1 MIAWVIETFVAT
13 TLLMLLVLAIRKP
26 VSRHFGPNI
35 AYALWALP
43 VLRLALPPLP
53 ESWRASAET
62 PVAAA
67 SEVITYYVV
76 DPITVPEAAA
86 TVARVPME
94 AAPIDWLPVVVGLWA
109 LGALAFL
116 AYHLIAH
123 GRFCARLLRRA
134 KIERTVAEGRVH
146 VIETDAATGPL
157 AFGIWRKYVAFPRDF
172 SERYDPLERNLA
184 LAHELGHHLRGDL
197 IANWVA
203 LVVLALHWF
212 NPVAWRA
219 FRAFRADQ
227 EMACDALVLTGR
239 APALRHAY
247 GRAIVKSAHGG
258 AVSAACHLHTI
269 NELKG
274 RLKMLSKHDRKS
286 RTRITAG
293 VTGAAALTL
302 AGLALTASGT
312 QAAANLRADVGDA
325 IGVDLQEAPPAP
337 VVPEAPEAPDAPPA
351 AAAAPVAPTAPD
363 GARTVKKIRIV
374 TRDKDGKIT
383 ITQDGDISTVHTGH
397 KRLVIRDGKVVSGD
411 GIPADLPVV
420 MSARC
425 GPPEDGD
432 VKVERADGKR
442 RSITIC
448 TDRIEARS
456 EAAVARGMA
465 ARDAA
470 LARADASR
478 EAALARAEAS
488 RDAAIA
494 RGMASRDAALARAEA
509 SRHAAE
515 AAREAGR
522 ESHVIAIA
530 SADTGKRQA
539 LFGLKMARRSIE
551 MQSDLSARDK
561 ASALKSIDRA
571 IREVQSGKD

>member
-1 MIAWVIETFVAT
+1 MIAWTVETFVAT

-67 SEVITYYVV
+67 SEVITYYMV
-76 DPITVPEAAA
+76 DPVSVPEAAA
-86 TVARVPME
+86 ASTTVPIE
-94 AAPIDWLPVVVGLWA
+94 AAPFDWLPVIAAIWA
-109 LGALAFL
+109 VGALAFL

-172 SERYDPLERNLA
+172 HERYDPLERNLA

-197 IANWVA
+197 IANWIA

-227 EMACDALVLTGR
+227 EMACDALVLSGR

-258 AVSAACHLHTI
+258 AVSAACHLHTV

-274 RLKMLSKHDRKS
+274 RLKMLAKHDRKS

-325 IGVDLQEAPPAP
+325 IGVDLQDPPAP
-337 VVPEAPEAPDAPPA
+337 PEAPEAPAAPA
-351 AAAAPVAPTAPD
+351 EAAAPADEAK
-363 GARTVKKIRIV
+363 AVKKIRIV

-383 ITQDGDISTVHTGH
+383 ITDNNDTSLVTRH
-397 KRLVIRDGKVVSGD
+397 KRLVIKDGKVVNGD
-411 GIPADLPVV
+411 ELLANMTVV
-420 MSARC
+420 NSANC
-425 GPPEDGD
+425 GAPKDGE
-432 VKVERADGKR
+432 VKMESQDGKHR
-442 RSITIC
+442 RIVIC
-448 TDRIEARS
+448 MDRIEARS
-456 EAAVARGMA
+456 EAARARGMA

-509 SRHAAE
+509 SREAGE
-515 AAREAGR
+515 AARAIAM
-522 ESHVIAIA
+522 ESRTIALA
-530 SADTGKRQA
+530 SADLGKRHA
-539 LFGLKMARRSIE
+539 MLGLKMARKSIE
-551 MQSDLSARDK
+551 VQTDLSPSQK
-561 ASALKSIDRA
+561 AAALKGIDEA
-571 IREVQSGKD
+571 IREVQNAEKE

>member
-1 MIAWVIETFVAT
+1 MIAWTVETFVAT
-13 TLLMLLVLAIRKP
+13 TLLMLLVLAVRKP

-67 SEVITYYVV
+67 SEVITYYIV
-76 DPITVPEAAA
+76 DPVTVPEAAA
-86 TVARVPME
+86 ASTTVPIE
-94 AAPIDWLPVVVGLWA
+94 AAPFDWLPVIAAIWA
-109 LGALAFL
+109 VGALAFL

-123 GRFCARLLRRA
+123 SRFCARLLRRA

-172 SERYDPLERNLA
+172 HERYDPLERNLA

-197 IANWVA
+197 IANWIA

-227 EMACDALVLTGR
+227 EMACDALVLSGR

-274 RLKMLSKHDRKS
+274 RLKMLAKHDRKS

-325 IGVDLQEAPPAP
+325 IGVDLQDPPAPPAA
-337 VVPEAPEAPDAPPA
+337 PEAPEA
-351 AAAAPVAPTAPD
+351 AAPAEAPAPAD
-363 GARTVKKIRIV
+363 DAKTVRKIRIV

-383 ITQDGDISTVHTGH
+383 VSEDGDTSVVTRH
-397 KRLVIRDGKVVSGD
+397 KRLVIKDGKVVNADDLLADMTLVSSGKCGAPKD
-411 GIPADLPVV
+411 GEFQI
-420 MSARC
+420 
-425 GPPEDGD
+425 ET
-432 VKVERADGKR
+432 KDGKR
-442 RSITIC
+442 RKIVIC
-448 TDRIEARS
+448 TDRIEAHS
-456 EAAVARGMA
+456 EAALARGLA

-478 EAALARAEAS
+478 EAALARAAAS

-509 SRHAAE
+509 SREAGE
-515 AAREAGR
+515 AAR
-522 ESHVIAIA
+522 AIA
-530 SADTGKRQA
+530 MESRTIALASAEMGKRHA
-539 LFGLKMARRSIE
+539 MLGLKMARKSIE
-551 MQSDLSARDK
+551 AQTDLSPSQRA
-561 ASALKSIDRA
+561 AALKGIDEA
-571 IREVQSGKD
+571 IREVQSAEKD

>member
-1 MIAWVIETFVAT
+1 
-13 TLLMLLVLAIRKP
+13 RKP

-67 SEVITYYVV
+67 SEVITYYIV
-76 DPITVPEAAA
+76 DPVTVPEAAA
-86 TVARVPME
+86 ASTTVPIE
-94 AAPIDWLPVVVGLWA
+94 AAPFDWLPVIAAIWA
-109 LGALAFL
+109 VGALAFL

-123 GRFCARLLRRA
+123 SRFCARLLRRA

-172 SERYDPLERNLA
+172 HERYDPLERNLA

-197 IANWVA
+197 IANWIA

-227 EMACDALVLTGR
+227 EMACDALVLSGR

-274 RLKMLSKHDRKS
+274 RLRMLSKHDRKS
-286 RTRITAG
+286 RSRLTAG
-293 VTGAAALTL
+293 VAGAAALTL
-302 AGLALTASGT
+302 AGLAFTASGT

-337 VVPEAPEAPDAPPA
+337 EALDAPEAPDAVEA
-351 AAAAPVAPTAPD
+351 LDAPD
-363 GARTVKKIRIV
+363 APKPPKAKKVERKIV
-374 TRDKDGKIT
+374 IIEKGKDGK
-383 ITQDGDISTVHTGH
+383 
-397 KRLVIRDGKVVSGD
+397 KREVRVIHAPGDGKSFVWSDDKSFVWNGD
-411 GIPADLPVV
+411 MHKL
-420 MSARC
+420 ARVPTISSIKC
-425 GPPEDGD
+425 GPPKDGD
-432 VKVERADGKR
+432 VKIDSRDGNHRK
-442 RSITIC
+442 IVIC
-448 TDRIEARS
+448 TDRIEARA
-456 EAAVARGMA
+456 EAAAH
-465 ARDAA
+465 
-470 LARADASR
+470 RAEIAS
-478 EAALARAEAS
+478 ARAE
-488 RDAAIA
+488 
-494 RGMASRDAALARAEA
+494 
-509 SRHAAE
+509 H
-515 AAREAGR
+515 GR
-522 ESHVIAIA
+522 TIAIA
-530 SADTGKRQA
+530 SAEMGKRHA
-539 LFGLKMARRSIE
+539 LMGLKMARRSIE
-551 MQSDLSARDK
+551 SQDALSAEQR
-561 ASALKSIDRA
+561 AAALKGIDDA
-571 IREVQSGKD
+571 IREVEADADKD

>member
-1 MIAWVIETFVAT
+1 MIAPFFIGFIVETFVAT

-76 DPITVPEAAA
+76 EPLSVPEAAA
-86 TVARVPME
+86 TAAAPLQ
-94 AAPIDWLPVVVGLWA
+94 AAPIDWLPVVLALWM
-109 LGALAFL
+109 LGAAGFL
-116 AYHLIAH
+116 AYHLVMH

-134 KIERTVAEGRVH
+134 RIERTVAEGRVH

-197 IANWVA
+197 IANWIA

-227 EMACDALVLTGR
+227 EMACDALVLSGR

-274 RLKMLSKHDRKS
+274 RLRMLSKHDRKS

-325 IGVDLQEAPPAP
+325 IGVDLQDAPTP
-337 VVPEAPEAPDAPPA
+337 PEAPAPLEAPAAPDAAKAPDAPKA
-351 AAAAPVAPTAPD
+351 E
-363 GARTVKKIRIV
+363 KIERRVMIIEKS
-374 TRDKDGKIT
+374 KDGK
-383 ITQDGDISTVHTGH
+383 
-397 KRLVIRDGKVVSGD
+397 KRDVRVVGVPADGKPFVWSGTQSFVWNGDTHKIANIPPVSS
-411 GIPADLPVV
+411 V
-420 MSARC
+420 RC
-425 GPPEDGD
+425 GPPKDGD
-432 VKVERADGKR
+432 IKIESRKGGKR
-442 RSITIC
+442 SIVIC
-448 TDRIEARS
+448 EDRIEAR
-456 EAAVARGMA
+456 V
-465 ARDAA
+465 
-470 LARADASR
+470 
-478 EAALARAEAS
+478 
-488 RDAAIA
+488 
-494 RGMASRDAALARAEA
+494 
-509 SRHAAE
+509 E
-515 AAREAGR
+515 AAREVAMERREAARARAQAAREIAR
-522 ESHVIAIA
+522 ESRTIAIA
-530 SADTGKRQA
+530 SADMGKRHA
-539 LFGLKMARRSIE
+539 MLGLKLARRSIE
-551 MQSDLSARDK
+551 AQDDLSAEQK
-561 ASALKSIDRA
+561 SAALKGIDDA
-571 IREVQSGKD
+571 IREVESADKD

>member
-67 SEVITYYVV
+67 SEVITYYMV
-76 DPITVPEAAA
+76 DPITVPDAAA
-86 TVARVPME
+86 TTATT
-94 AAPIDWLPVVVGLWA
+94 AATATTIPVETLPFDWLPVIVGLWA
-109 LGALAFL
+109 VGALAFL
-116 AYHLIAH
+116 AYHMIAH

-227 EMACDALVLTGR
+227 ELACDALVLSGR

-274 RLKMLSKHDRKS
+274 RLRMLSKHDRKS

-325 IGVDLQEAPPAP
+325 IGVDLQ
-337 VVPEAPEAPDAPPA
+337 DAPA
-351 AAAAPVAPTAPD
+351 APTAPD
-363 GARTVKKIRIV
+363 APAAAEAPAAPAAPEAATTVKKIRIV
-374 TRDKDGKIT
+374 TRDKDGKLT
-383 ITQDGDISTVHTGH
+383 ITEDGDISTVHTGH
-397 KRLVIRDGKVVSGD
+397 RRLVIRDGKVVTAD
-411 GIPADLPVV
+411 GVPTNLPTV

-425 GPPEDGD
+425 GAPKDGD
-432 VKVERADGKR
+432 IQVERTDGKR
-442 RSITIC
+442 HTITIC

-456 EAAVARGMA
+456 EAAAARGMA

-470 LARADASR
+470 LADAEATR

-488 RDAAIA
+488 REAAVA
-494 RGMASRDAALARAEA
+494 RAMASRDAALARAEA
-509 SRHAAE
+509 SREAAA
-515 AAREAGR
+515 AAREITL
-522 ESHVIAIA
+522 V
-530 SADTGKRQA
+530 SADLGKRHA
-539 LFGLKMARRSIE
+539 MLGLKIARKSIE
-551 MQSDLSARDK
+551 AQTDLTPAQR
-561 ASALKSIDRA
+561 AAALKGIDEA
-571 IREVQSGKD
+571 IREVQAANKD

>member
-67 SEVITYYVV
+67 SEVITYYMV
-76 DPITVPEAAA
+76 DPISVPEAAA
-86 TVARVPME
+86 TAATSVPVE
-94 AAPIDWLPVVVGLWA
+94 AAPIDWLPIVVGLWA
-109 LGALAFL
+109 VGALAFL
-116 AYHLIAH
+116 AYHMIAH
-123 GRFCARLLRRA
+123 GRFCARLLHRA
-134 KIERTVAEGRVH
+134 KVERTVAEGRVH

-212 NPVAWRA
+212 NPIAWRA

-227 EMACDALVLTGR
+227 ELACDALVLSGR

-274 RLKMLSKHDRKS
+274 RLRMLSKHDRKS

-325 IGVDLQEAPPAP
+325 IGVDLQEPPAAP
-337 VVPEAPEAPDAPPA
+337 AAPEAPEPAPA
-351 AAAAPVAPTAPD
+351 AAPAPAPD

-383 ITQDGDISTVHTGH
+383 ITEDGDISTVHTGH
-397 KRLVIRDGKVVSGD
+397 KRIVIRDGKVVSGD
-411 GIPADLPVV
+411 GIPADMPVV

-425 GPPEDGD
+425 GAPKDGD
-432 VKVERADGKR
+432 VKLERTDGKR

-465 ARDAA
+465 ERDAA
-470 LARADASR
+470 LERAEASR
-478 EAALARAEAS
+478 EAAMARAEAS
-488 RDAAIA
+488 REAAIA

-509 SRHAAE
+509 SRAAAD
-515 AAREAGR
+515 AAREIAL
-522 ESHVIAIA
+522 ESRSIAIA
-530 SADTGKRQA
+530 SADMGKRHA
-539 LFGLKMARRSIE
+539 MLGLKIARKSIE
-551 MQSDLSARDK
+551 DQRNLTPAQR
-561 ASALKSIDRA
+561 AAALKGIDDA

>member
-1 MIAWVIETFVAT
+1 MIAWLIETFVAT

-76 DPITVPEAAA
+76 EPLSVPEAAA
-86 TVARVPME
+86 TAAAAPVQ
-94 AAPIDWLPVVVGLWA
+94 AAPIDWLPIVLGLWL
-109 LGALAFL
+109 LGAAAFL
-116 AYHLIAH
+116 GWHLIAH

-134 KIERTVAEGRVH
+134 RVERTVADGRVH

-157 AFGIWRKYVAFPRDF
+157 AFGILRKYVAFPRDF

-197 IANWVA
+197 IANWIA

-227 EMACDALVLTGR
+227 EMACDALVLVGR
-239 APALRHAY
+239 APALRQAY

-312 QAAANLRADVGDA
+312 QATANLRADVGEA
-325 IGVDLQEAPPAP
+325 IGVDLAQDAPAAPDAPAP
-337 VVPEAPEAPDAPPA
+337 LEAPDAPDA
-351 AAAAPVAPTAPD
+351 IEAPD
-363 GARTVKKIRIV
+363 APDVPKAAKVERRVVIV
-374 TRDKDGKIT
+374 EKGKDGK
-383 ITQDGDISTVHTGH
+383 
-397 KRLVIRDGKVVSGD
+397 KRVVEVPEDGKPFVWTDSKSFVWTGD
-411 GIPADLPVV
+411 MDKLARIPAIS
-420 MSARC
+420 SADC
-425 GPPEDGD
+425 GPPKDGD
-432 VKVERADGKR
+432 VKIEKNKADKR
-442 RSITIC
+442 TIVIC
-448 TDRIEARS
+448 TDRIEAR
-456 EAAVARGMA
+456 
-465 ARDAA
+465 
-470 LARADASR
+470 
-478 EAALARAEAS
+478 
-488 RDAAIA
+488 
-494 RGMASRDAALARAEA
+494 
-509 SRHAAE
+509 AE
-515 AAREAGR
+515 AARARAHAAREIAMESRAVAGLRVEAAREIAR
-522 ESHVIAIA
+522 ESRAIAVA
-530 SADTGKRQA
+530 SADMGMRHA
-539 LFGLKMARRSIE
+539 LAGLKLARKSIE
-551 MQSDLSARDK
+551 MQRDMTDAEKSA
-561 ASALKSIDRA
+561 ALKGIDEA
-571 IREVQSGKD
+571 IREVQSAGKD

>member
-67 SEVITYYVV
+67 SEVITYYMV

-86 TVARVPME
+86 TAASVPVE
-94 AAPIDWLPVVVGLWA
+94 AAPIDWLPIMVAIWA
-109 LGALAFL
+109 AGALAFL
-116 AYHLIAH
+116 AYHTIAH

-197 IANWVA
+197 IANWIA
-203 LVVLALHWF
+203 LFVLALHWF

-227 EMACDALVLTGR
+227 EMACDALVLSGR

-325 IGVDLQEAPPAP
+325 IGVDLQDPPAP
-337 VVPEAPEAPDAPPA
+337 AAAPAAPEAPDSPA
-351 AAAAPVAPTAPD
+351 AAEAPAAPDA
-363 GARTVKKIRIV
+363 ARPVKRIRIV

-383 ITQDGDISTVHTGH
+383 VTEDDHVHTAGTH
-397 KRLVIRDGKVVSGD
+397 KRVVIKDGNVVDIDGVRVDVPVVTSTNCGAPKDGEVKIESRDGKQ
-411 GIPADLPVV
+411 
-420 MSARC
+420 
-425 GPPEDGD
+425 
-432 VKVERADGKR
+432 R
-442 RSITIC
+442 RITIC
-448 TDRIEARS
+448 TDRIEARA
-456 EAAVARGMA
+456 EAAVARAGMA
-465 ARDAA
+465 REVANERRVAA
-470 LARADASR
+470 
-478 EAALARAEAS
+478 AA
-488 RDAAIA
+488 
-494 RGMASRDAALARAEA
+494 
-509 SRHAAE
+509 HAE
-515 AAREAGR
+515 AAREIAR
-522 ESHVIAIA
+522 ESRSIAIA
-530 SADTGKRQA
+530 SADMGQRHA
-539 LFGLKMARRSIE
+539 MFGLKIARRSIE
-551 MQSDLSARDK
+551 EQDDLTPAQK
-561 ASALKSIDRA
+561 AAALKGIDEA
-571 IREVQSGKD
+571 IREVETANRTRHRD

>member
-1 MIAWVIETFVAT
+1 MIAWVVETFVAT
-13 TLLMLLVLAIRKP
+13 TLLMLLVLVIRKP

-43 VLRLALPPLP
+43 ALRLALPPLP
-53 ESWRASAET
+53 ESWRATAET

-67 SEVITYYVV
+67 SEVITYYIV
-76 DPITVPEAAA
+76 DPVTVPVAAA
-86 TVARVPME
+86 ASTTAQIE
-94 AAPIDWLPVVVGLWA
+94 AAPFDWLPVIVAIWA
-109 LGALAFL
+109 VGALAFL

-123 GRFCARLLRRA
+123 SRFCARLLRRA
-134 KIERTVAEGRVH
+134 RIERTVAEGRVH

-172 SERYDPLERNLA
+172 HERYDPLERNLA

-197 IANWVA
+197 IANWIA

-227 EMACDALVLTGR
+227 EMACDALVLSGR

-274 RLKMLSKHDRKS
+274 RLKMLAKHDRKS

-325 IGVDLQEAPPAP
+325 IGVDLQESPAVP
-337 VVPEAPEAPDAPPA
+337 ETPEAPEAPAT
-351 AAAAPVAPTAPD
+351 AAAPAAPAEPAAPAD
-363 GARTVKKIRIV
+363 EAKAVKKIRIV
-374 TRDKDGKIT
+374 TRDKDGKVT
-383 ITQDGDISTVHTGH
+383 VTEDGDTNRIVTRH
-397 KRLVIRDGKVVSGD
+397 KRLVIKDGKVISGD
-411 GIPADLPVV
+411 DILDDMPVVLSAKCGAPADGEIK
-420 MSARC
+420 MES
-425 GPPEDGD
+425 
-432 VKVERADGKR
+432 KDGKR
-442 RSITIC
+442 RTITIC
-448 TDRIEARS
+448 SDRIEMRAHAATARALS
-456 EAAVARGMA
+456 AQASADRARVV
-465 ARDAA
+465 A
-470 LARADASR
+470 LARADQARLVALSR
-478 EAALARAEAS
+478 
-488 RDAAIA
+488 I
-494 RGMASRDAALARAEA
+494 
-509 SRHAAE
+509 
-515 AAREAGR
+515 
-522 ESHVIAIA
+522 
-530 SADTGKRQA
+530 DTGKRHA
-539 LFGLKMARRSIE
+539 MFGLKMARKSIE
-551 MQSDLSARDK
+551 AQDDLSAAQK
-561 ASALKSIDRA
+561 AAALKGIDDA
-571 IREVQSGKD
+571 IREVEAAEKD